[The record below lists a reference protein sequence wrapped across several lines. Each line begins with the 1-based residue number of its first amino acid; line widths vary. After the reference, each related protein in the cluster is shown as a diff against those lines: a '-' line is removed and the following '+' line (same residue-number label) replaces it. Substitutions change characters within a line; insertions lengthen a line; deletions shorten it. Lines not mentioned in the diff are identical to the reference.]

1 MKRNTTR
8 HNGRINKRWRKSRG
22 KKLKQIASQA

>member
-8 HNGRINKRWRKSRG
+8 QNGRINKRWRKSRG
-22 KKLKQIASQA
+22 KKLKEIAGKN